1 MPALHLG
8 LDNSSKILMS
18 WVVFIDMAYLPLHFK
33 KKTNFSSVFCVI
45 LPLRSGNTLDCSIT
59 YIYTCTCTVPVRMTS
74 LYITKI
80 TQA

>member
-33 KKTNFSSVFCVI
+33 KKTKLFQCI
-45 LPLRSGNTLDCSIT
+45 LCDPA
-59 YIYTCTCTVPVRMTS
+59 
-74 LYITKI
+74 TKEW
-80 TQA
+80 